1 MNHTF
6 NFKQIITFNITM
18 FLETSEFTNHKTS
31 NLLKSFSFSLIID
44 IDNFA
49 TYFENLQ

>member
-31 NLLKSFSFSLIID
+31 NLLKSFSLIVD
-44 IDNFA
+44 IAIFA
-49 TYFENLQ
+49 TYFEYLQ

>member
-18 FLETSEFTNHKTS
+18 FLETSDFTNHKTS
-31 NLLKSFSFSLIID
+31 NLLTSFKLIIE
-44 IDNFA
+44 IEIFT
-49 TYFENLQ
+49 TYFEYLQ